1 MTDARSNATS
11 RDSERGAVLVLTIV
25 VMVVIGLISAGLL
38 AIITSGV
45 QQRTTLD
52 TARNR
57 EYAADAAIETA
68 IARVR
73 GITTAPGVGLTP
85 CAQNGPDYTTLNG
98 VSIRVDCT
106 NAPAVTTLGLL
117 ERDVVFTACVDA
129 SPSVA
134 CTDATAVIR
143 AQVSFQ
149 TVSSGSTTIARTYV
163 QSWSVNK

>member
-1 MTDARSNATS
+1 MTPRSRVRATH
-11 RDSERGAVLVLTIV
+11 DPEQGTVLVLTIV
-25 VMVVIGLISAGLL
+25 VMVVIGMISAGLL

-52 TARNR
+52 VARNR
-57 EYAADAAIETA
+57 EYAADGAIETA

-73 GITTAPGVGLTP
+73 GITTAPGVGLVA
-85 CAQNGPDYTTLNG
+85 CAPNGPDYLTLNG
-98 VSIRVDCT
+98 VSIRVDCV
-106 NAPAVTTLGLL
+106 NAPAITTLGVL

-134 CTDATAVIR
+134 CTDSTAVIR

-149 TVSSGSTTIARTYV
+149 TASPGSTAIVRTYM